1 MDPDDVNLDD
11 DFDDAISDDGDP
23 DYDFLSG
30 EISTVQQTSSKN
42 KNENILKSQLNGR
55 IVCEMNVWI
64 QCAHMHVPVSG
75 V

>member
-30 EISTVQQTSSKN
+30 ETSTVQQISSSKR
-42 KNENILKSQLNGR
+42 K
-55 IVCEMNVWI
+55 
-64 QCAHMHVPVSG
+64 
-75 V
+75 